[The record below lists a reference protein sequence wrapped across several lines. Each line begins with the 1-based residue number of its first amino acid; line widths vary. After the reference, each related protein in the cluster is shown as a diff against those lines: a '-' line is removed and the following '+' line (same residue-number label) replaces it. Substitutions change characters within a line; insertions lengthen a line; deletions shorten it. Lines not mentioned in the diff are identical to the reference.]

1 MNEFRRKVR
10 SCKNVSSLLVI
21 VSVTLLMIA
30 YILCKPLEMIKTEDQ
45 NLLATLSSDLAEKL
59 RADPFYEAIKGYN

>member
-59 RADPFYEAIKGYN
+59 RADPFYEAIKEYN

>member
-1 MNEFRRKVR
+1 
-10 SCKNVSSLLVI
+10 
-21 VSVTLLMIA
+21 MIA